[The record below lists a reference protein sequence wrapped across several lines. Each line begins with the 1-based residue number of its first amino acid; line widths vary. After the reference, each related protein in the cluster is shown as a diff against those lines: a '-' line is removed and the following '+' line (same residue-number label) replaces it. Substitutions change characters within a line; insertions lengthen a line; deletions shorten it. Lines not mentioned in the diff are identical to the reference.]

1 MCHVHKSHLII
12 NLITSCF
19 SLRQVTLEQ
28 EMICGAIS
36 TLNEDAFDD
45 VSSQNPNVQSNGST
59 GELCILQ
66 QQYLAPISE
75 SVESPTLS
83 RSCESFFPEDANQ
96 LQIVNNSLYNNN
108 NNSSSNRRL
117 DETTVIIMPN
127 FSASTSNMIDDTR
140 L

>member
-1 MCHVHKSHLII
+1 
-12 NLITSCF
+12 
-19 SLRQVTLEQ
+19 
-28 EMICGAIS
+28 MICGAIS

-45 VSSQNPNVQSNGST
+45 VSSQQQPNSQSNGST

-96 LQIVNNSLYNNN
+96 LQTVNNSLLNNN
-108 NNSSSNRRL
+108 INNSGSTRRL
-117 DETTVIIMPN
+117 DETTVIIIPN
-127 FSASTSNMIDDTR
+127 FSASTSNMVDDTR
-140 L
+140 F

>member
-1 MCHVHKSHLII
+1 
-12 NLITSCF
+12 
-19 SLRQVTLEQ
+19 
-28 EMICGAIS
+28 MICGAIS

-45 VSSQNPNVQSNGST
+45 VSSQNPSAQSNGST

-96 LQIVNNSLYNNN
+96 LQIVNNSLYNKNN
-108 NNSSSNRRL
+108 NSSSSNRRL
-117 DETTVIIMPN
+117 GDDTTVIIIPN